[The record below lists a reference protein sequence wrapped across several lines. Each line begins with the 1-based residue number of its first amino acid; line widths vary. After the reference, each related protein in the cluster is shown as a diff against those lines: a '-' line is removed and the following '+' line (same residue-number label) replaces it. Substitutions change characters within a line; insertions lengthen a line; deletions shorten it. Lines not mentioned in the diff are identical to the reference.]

1 MDALTTPSNWQRVR
15 LGDILTLKHGRD
27 YKKFKLGNIPVYGSG
42 GYMLS
47 INNFLHN
54 GESVCIGRKG
64 TIDKPIYL
72 NGKFWVVD
80 TLFYSYSFKKSIPKF
95 IFYAFSIIKWSNYNE
110 ATGVPSLTKMTIS
123 NIEIPL
129 PPLNEQIAIA
139 NILSD
144 VDRYLYSL
152 DALILKKESVKKAL
166 SFELLSQRKRLKGF
180 NQNWQRVRLG
190 DICEITTGS
199 LDANEMV
206 HYGKYRFYTCAKK
219 YYFIDKYAFDTE
231 AILISGNGA
240 YVGYVHYYKGK
251 FNAYQRTYV
260 LDNFSE
266 HIIFVKYFLTMF
278 LQSHIQTNKNEG
290 NTPYIVM
297 ATLKDFEIPLP
308 PLNEQIAIANILSDV
323 DRYLYSLD
331 ALILKKE
338 SVKKALSFELLSQ
351 RKRLKGFNQNWQRV
365 RLGDICEITTGSLDA
380 NEMVHYGKYR
390 FYTCAK
396 KYYFID
402 KYAFDT
408 EAILISGNGA
418 YVGYV
423 HYYKGKF
430 NAYQRTYVLDNFSE
444 HIIFVKYFL
453 TMFLQSHIQTNKNEG
468 NTPYIVMATLKDF
481 EIPLPPLNEQIAI
494 ANILSDLDNEIIS
507 LKNKKRQFDNIKKA
521 LNHDLMSAKIRVLK
535 K

>member
-1 MDALTTPSNWQRVR
+1 MDALMLPLNWQRVR
-15 LGDILTLKHGRD
+15 LGDIGKPCMCKRVMKHQTTRYGEIPF
-27 YKKFKLGNIPVYGSG
+27 YKIGTFGNTADAFISKKL
-42 GYMLS
+42 
-47 INNFLHN
+47 FLEYKTKYSFPKK
-54 GESVCIGRKG
+54 GDILISASG
-64 TIDKPIYL
+64 TIGKAVIYDGKPAYFQDSNIVWIDNDETL
-72 NGKFWVVD
+72 VKNDF
-80 TLFYSYSFKKSIPKF
+80 LFYAYSNV
-95 IFYAFSIIKWSNYNE
+95 KWNTEHTTILRLYNDNFRN
-110 ATGVPSLTKMTIS
+110 TL
-123 NIEIPL
+123 IPL

-180 NQNWQRVRLG
+180 NQAWQRVRLG

-206 HYGKYRFYTCAKK
+206 HYGKYRFYTCAKE

-308 PLNEQIAIANILSDV
+308 PLNEQIAIANILNAFDH
-323 DRYLYSLD
+323 
-331 ALILKKE
+331 
-338 SVKKALSFELLSQ
+338 
-351 RKRLKGFNQNWQRV
+351 
-365 RLGDICEITTGSLDA
+365 EIT
-380 NEMVHYGKYR
+380 
-390 FYTCAK
+390 
-396 KYYFID
+396 
-402 KYAFDT
+402 
-408 EAILISGNGA
+408 
-418 YVGYV
+418 
-423 HYYKGKF
+423 
-430 NAYQRTYVLDNFSE
+430 
-444 HIIFVKYFL
+444 
-453 TMFLQSHIQTNKNEG
+453 
-468 NTPYIVMATLKDF
+468 
-481 EIPLPPLNEQIAI
+481 
-494 ANILSDLDNEIIS
+494 S
-507 LKNKKRQFDNIKKA
+507 LKNKKRQFENIKKA